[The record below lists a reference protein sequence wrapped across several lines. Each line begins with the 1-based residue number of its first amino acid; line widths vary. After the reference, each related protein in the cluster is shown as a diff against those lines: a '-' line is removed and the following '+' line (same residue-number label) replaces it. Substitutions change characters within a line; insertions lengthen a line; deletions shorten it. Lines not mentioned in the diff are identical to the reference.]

1 MEIIEK
7 IEDNHLIAKKKV
19 NSSDLISIDI
29 EITAQTLNTCYSILS
44 SELVDEIINFD
55 REKMDKRL
63 EQAHLKIQ
71 KDIHSWNKIKGE
83 FLGLSDPVVNKDI
96 LAFRL

>member
-1 MEIIEK
+1 MNAQEPIER
-7 IEDNHLIAKKKV
+7 ILG
-19 NSSDLISIDI
+19 SIDI

-55 REKMDKRL
+55 REKMDKLL

-71 KDIHSWNKIKGE
+71 KDIYSWNKIKGE